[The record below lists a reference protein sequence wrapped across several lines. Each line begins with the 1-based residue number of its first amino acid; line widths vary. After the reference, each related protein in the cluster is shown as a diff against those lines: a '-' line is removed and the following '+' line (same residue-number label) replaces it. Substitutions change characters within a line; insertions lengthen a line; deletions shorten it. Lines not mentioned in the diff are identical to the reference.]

1 MTENLTALVI
11 ALLLAVIIILLI
23 KRRDGH
29 APVITL
35 PFDEDESYN
44 IAGINK
50 YKISNLDR
58 GTWRGFV
65 KCEPNNPYDSNA
77 VAVYLGN
84 NRQVGYLNKEI
95 AESCREDIAAEGGK
109 LPCIVRIEQ
118 KFDEE
123 EKRLYYRGRVQILW
137 EDTV

>member
-65 KCEPNNPYDSNA
+65 MCEPGNPYDPNA

-95 AESCREDIAAEGGK
+95 AESFCEDIVAEGGK

-118 KFDEE
+118 KFDKEK
-123 EKRLYYRGRVQILW
+123 KRLYYRGRVQILW
-137 EDTV
+137 EDTA